1 MALLA
6 SVPKRVVKLFRDD
19 NVTYDLPRAPVLA
32 FDPKKAFSVSGG
44 RIKGNKSWL
53 QPVAWN
59 QGGYDAV
66 YFDQDKGDVMFIQV
80 TRSKTHS
87 FKMRFFYEV
96 LWKLEQAK
104 MAIKTVDVY
113 FVVKSTQYLKFKIGP
128 IDDRDHLV
136 KFDEK
141 WTRPEENHVKVGAFT
156 KE

>member
-1 MALLA
+1 M
-6 SVPKRVVKLFRDD
+6 K
-19 NVTYDLPRAPVLA
+19 A
-32 FDPKKAFSVSGG
+32 FDQSDG

-87 FKMRFFYEV
+87 FKMRFLYEV
-96 LWKLEQAK
+96 LLKLKEAK

-141 WTRPEENHVKVGAFT
+141 WTRPEENHVKVGAF
-156 KE
+156 EAVGLQ